1 MKEAN
6 TKARWKLKED
16 VKAWIKHGSKKTWKL
31 KESMKA
37 KNTWKLEKSMKARRM
52 QEYLGKKTWN
62 EEILKKDKTFLDRK
76 NEDKINQIKS
86 EN

>member
-52 QEYLGKKTWN
+52 QEYLGKKN
-62 EEILKKDKTFLDRK
+62 LKWGNIKERQNVFRQKK
-76 NEDKINQIKS
+76 MKIRLTK
-86 EN
+86 

>member
-1 MKEAN
+1 MEA
-6 TKARWKLKED
+6 KRHE
-16 VKAWIKHGSKKTWKL
+16 L

-76 NEDKINQIKS
+76 KWR
-86 EN
+86 